1 VNSLRHSCRRVLRV
15 KGTGKPR
22 ISDVTPVVA
31 RKINREIVVL
41 LGWGRAIL
49 LQLAHPLVAAG
60 VRDFSHFDQSAGGY
74 IRRVRA
80 TVGGMLDITFGSSE
94 QACQAIARINAIHQ
108 KVHGVLRQPV
118 GRWPAGTPYSATD
131 PALLLWV
138 HATLVDS
145 MMLTYE
151 NLAGPLTPEERDRF
165 CEESAQTGVLLGIPP
180 ERLPL
185 RAADLAAYMAGMYA
199 GGELTVGPDAQ
210 ELARALFSPS
220 FGPATPLFRITRL
233 ITAGL
238 LPASI
243 RSGYGLPWSSRRARV
258 FRFLVALSRR
268 TRKMI
273 PTAVR
278 EWPIAREAHK

>member
-1 VNSLRHSCRRVLRV
+1 VQ
-15 KGTGKPR
+15 GTVEPR

-60 VRDFSHFDQSAGGY
+60 VRDFSHFDHSAGGY
-74 IRRVRA
+74 VRRVRG
-80 TVGGMLDITFGSSE
+80 TVGGMLDITFGSGE
-94 QACQAIARINAIHQ
+94 QACQAIARINAIHRN
-108 KVHGVLRQPV
+108 VHGVLRQAV
-118 GRWPAGTPYSATD
+118 GGWPAGTPYSATD

-151 NLAGPLTPEERDRF
+151 TLVGPLTPEERDRF
-165 CEESAQTGVLLGIPP
+165 CEESAETGVLLGIPP

-185 RAADLAAYMAGMYA
+185 RAADLATYMAGMYA

-210 ELARALFSPS
+210 ALARALFSPS
-220 FGPATPLFRITRL
+220 LGPATPAFRITRL

-238 LPASI
+238 LPASL
-243 RSGYGLPWSSRRARV
+243 RSGYGLPWNSRRARV
-258 FRFLVALSRR
+258 FRFLVGLTRR

-273 PTAVR
+273 PAAIR
-278 EWPIAREAHK
+278 EWPIARGAHR